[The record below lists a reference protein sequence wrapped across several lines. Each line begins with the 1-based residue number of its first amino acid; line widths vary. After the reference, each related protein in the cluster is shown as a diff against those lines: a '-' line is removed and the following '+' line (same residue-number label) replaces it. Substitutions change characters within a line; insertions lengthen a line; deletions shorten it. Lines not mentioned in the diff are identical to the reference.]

1 LTQALVATAEIMKE
15 FKQKNN
21 LDLTSLI
28 IVHDGDADWI
38 NRFHVT
44 YDVVQN
50 GETIVKHSTERMDFH
65 GKNVY
70 LVDRENKFQMKLD
83 GGRQSV
89 NIAVFKWFAKVTNSK
104 IFGFFIISNQSA
116 GHTRQAINN
125 RYSIGENQTLADL
138 HNKDYYQ
145 WFNKQKELVKQFK
158 TEKFLISKN
167 DGYNSFFLISGGS
180 DLKTEQ
186 DEIEIEGKFT
196 TKKLASAFAKMNKKK
211 TVNRVLVSKFIEGI
225 AA

>member
-1 LTQALVATAEIMKE
+1 MKQ

-38 NRFHVT
+38 NRFYVT
-44 YDVVQN
+44 YDVVQHD
-50 GETIVKHSTERMDFH
+50 GQRVTKHSTERMDFH